1 MAINDEEFISATV
14 PLNKIER
21 EEHLMHLHILTEMKA
36 VIILT
41 EMKAVISLLTSFNE
55 LVEDL
60 TWRILSLKRL
70 F

>member
-36 VIILT
+36 VIILRDESGYIT
-41 EMKAVISLLTSFNE
+41 VDKLQ
-55 LVEDL
+55 
-60 TWRILSLKRL
+60 
-70 F
+70 